1 MSSTPHFPALYQ
13 VPVLHSFSASP
24 APYTLLHFITA
35 SCYEAV
41 LTLQQQFQDEELK
54 GELEVLHIYSGGNP
68 YPFGAWVKEL
78 GSKCHVAWLGPESG
92 SDLEFMR
99 QKISSFPFFIVLEGQ
114 RVIHADSYIT
124 FPLSDMPQKY
134 INRNLRKLAI
144 SAVSLKPRDA
154 SSEIICSVVIRD
166 LIKALPLPEPVDLI
180 AEQQRLIEKL
190 KGEVLQKEREI
201 EELKL
206 AGYF

>member
-1 MSSTPHFPALYQ
+1 
-13 VPVLHSFSASP
+13 
-24 APYTLLHFITA
+24 
-35 SCYEAV
+35 
-41 LTLQQQFQDEELK
+41 LQQQFQDEELK

>member
-1 MSSTPHFPALYQ
+1 
-13 VPVLHSFSASP
+13 
-24 APYTLLHFITA
+24 
-35 SCYEAV
+35 
-41 LTLQQQFQDEELK
+41 LQQQFQDEELK

-134 INRNLRKLAI
+134 INRNLRELAI